1 MRPHLYVV
9 DNTKTP
15 SVDLFERSI
24 ALGIGLIT
32 LCWMTFVIGLSLI
45 GSTWNMY

>member
-9 DNTKTP
+9 DSKTSP
-15 SVDLFERSI
+15 TNMFERNI
-24 ALGIGLIT
+24 VLGLSLIT